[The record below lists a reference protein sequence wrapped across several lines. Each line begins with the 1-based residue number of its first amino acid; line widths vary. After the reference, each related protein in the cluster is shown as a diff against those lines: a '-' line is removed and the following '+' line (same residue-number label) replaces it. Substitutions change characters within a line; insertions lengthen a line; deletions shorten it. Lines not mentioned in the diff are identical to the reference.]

1 MSDAV
6 TLTTPDWLSKRDGD
20 LRRGLGKST
29 WLVLLN
35 GSPQYRLDVVP
46 AKGRF
51 ACALTQTVSGKRLDP
66 GTEQPTPLDALH
78 SGLEKLRETLGW

>member
-6 TLTTPDWLSKRDGD
+6 TMTTPDWLNIRNGE
-20 LRRGLGKST
+20 LRRGLGSFT

-51 ACALTQTVSGKRLDP
+51 ACAVTQTVNGKRFDP
-66 GTEQPTPLDALH
+66 GSDQPTPRDALQ